1 MARPKVLLVDDE
13 DMLREAVAT
22 VVSQR
27 YDVLMARDGHEALAV
42 VARERPDVIVLD
54 VMMAHLS
61 EGFDVAKALKGDPAT
76 AAVPII
82 LLTGVDQVYDI
93 RPEVGAG
100 WVPCDR
106 YLTKP
111 PEPAVLMAAIE
122 ELLVA
127 GAAPR

>member
-13 DMLREAVAT
+13 DLLREAVAT
-22 VVSQR
+22 VVSQQ
-27 YDVLMARDGHEALAV
+27 YDVVMARDGHEALAV
-42 VARERPDVIVLD
+42 VARERLDLIVLD

-76 AAVPII
+76 AAIPII

-93 RPEVGAG
+93 RPEVGTE
-100 WVPCDR
+100 WVKCDR

-111 PEPAVLMAAIE
+111 PEPRVLMAAIE
-122 ELLVA
+122 ELLA
-127 GAAPR
+127 ASTAPR

>member
-13 DMLREAVAT
+13 DLLREAVAT
-22 VVSQR
+22 VVRQQ
-27 YDVLMARDGHEALAV
+27 YDVVMARDGHEALAA
-42 VARERPDVIVLD
+42 VARDRPDLVVLD

-76 AAVPII
+76 AAIPIV

-93 RPEVGAG
+93 RPEVGTG
-100 WVPCDR
+100 WVKCDR

-111 PEPAVLMAAIE
+111 PEPKVLMAAIE
-122 ELLVA
+122 ELLA
-127 GAAPR
+127 TSAAPR